1 LKGRNQLNAE
11 IDLLHILKQLR
22 TASFMSQ
29 VFMKPHQP
37 TLIKWFA
44 KYKISLTQAEQEE
57 KRPDFPVLRDESVSF
72 DPNAIENPNQNLI
85 SEDAD
90 SLDSSSD
97 DEKIKF
103 DNIDGPSSQPKNA
116 ELEKIKDFDP
126 ENDKIDRMILMQVI
140 TAKKKLRRKDFI
152 NINSNHTSSLIEDP
166 GPSSLLL

>member
-1 LKGRNQLNAE
+1 
-11 IDLLHILKQLR
+11 
-22 TASFMSQ
+22 
-29 VFMKPHQP
+29 MKPHQP

-103 DNIDGPSSQPKNA
+103 
-116 ELEKIKDFDP
+116 E
-126 ENDKIDRMILMQVI
+126 
-140 TAKKKLRRKDFI
+140 I
-152 NINSNHTSSLIEDP
+152 NISFCRLPKWAILFLTWSETKIILFE
-166 GPSSLLL
+166 LLFNFSF